1 MDDLYLDTILDLY
14 KHPHHAGWLEEDVA
28 YTRKTAS
35 AINASCGDHFE
46 VSLSLKDQ
54 MITDAKW
61 RGQGCAISS
70 ASMDQVC
77 GWMIG
82 KKITTLQSLTK
93 ETILELLGL
102 ESVIPA
108 REKCAFLSLH
118 ILFTGD

>member
-14 KHPHHAGWLEEDVA
+14 KHPHHAGWLAEDSV
-28 YTRKTAS
+28 YTRKSAS

-46 VSLSLKDQ
+46 VALHIQDHIIK
-54 MITDAKW
+54 DAKW

-70 ASMDQVC
+70 AAMDQVC

-82 KKITTLQSLTK
+82 KDVSALQSLSK
-93 ETILELLGL
+93 ETILKLIGL
-102 ESVIPA
+102 ETIITA

-118 ILFTGD
+118 LRFIDV